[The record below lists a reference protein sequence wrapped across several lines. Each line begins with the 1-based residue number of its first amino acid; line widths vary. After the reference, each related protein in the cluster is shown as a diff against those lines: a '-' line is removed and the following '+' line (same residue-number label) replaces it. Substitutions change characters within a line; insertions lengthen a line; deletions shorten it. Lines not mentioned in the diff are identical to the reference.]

1 MFILILFY
9 KYNQRVEQFRWV
21 SNMLYWPILYS
32 ILSPLKNGTVPQ
44 REVLYKTIFTRKKH
58 VDTQQ
63 KTGNWGTATII
74 APLLQVSGRMG
85 VVGISC
91 WSVSLAEKTTD
102 PSAVT
107 DNIYHIMLYQV
118 HLATTLVV
126 ISTDCIGS
134 CNPNYHTIP
143 TTTIPARV
151 RDTGM
156 TQIFDIVL

>member
-1 MFILILFY
+1 M
-9 KYNQRVEQFRWV
+9 
-21 SNMLYWPILYS
+21 
-32 ILSPLKNGTVPQ
+32 
-44 REVLYKTIFTRKKH
+44 
-58 VDTQQ
+58 
-63 KTGNWGTATII
+63 
-74 APLLQVSGRMG
+74 
-85 VVGISC
+85 GISW
-91 WSVSLAEKTTD
+91 WSVSLVEKTTD
-102 PSAVT
+102 LSAVT

-143 TTTIPARV
+143 ARV